1 MPAADLNVVGLLSHR
16 SLRMTGDAV
25 RVGEAV
31 WGGERATKRLM
42 ATLALSMLG
51 QGSPRRGVVVGWVG
65 GQWGSGWAWGGVGGL
80 LIAQAGLPLALAA
93 VSFFAVVWV
102 TAIFL
107 LKITGIAPWPWTW
120 GIKYN
125 LFDWTHHVAYVSGTV
140 IGWVLIERVAGGAI

>member
-1 MPAADLNVVGLLSHR
+1 MALFASILAGVFGTLFMTLSSTTEMHWTGRPESPAPGVA
-16 SLRMTGDAV
+16 
-25 RVGEAV
+25 AV
-31 WGGERATKRLM
+31 WPLKLIGVKVEGRNLM
-42 ATLALSMLG
+42 VVSVWAHWG
-51 QGSPRRGVVVGWVG
+51 YGS
-65 GQWGSGWAWGGVGGL
+65 AWGAVWWL
-80 LIAQAGLPLALAA
+80 LIAQAELPLALAA